1 MIPVGQPYRAAG
13 TLDAKSLL
21 ITAILATTA
30 AVLGAAAVWLWELS
44 PIPTLLILTPLIQGA
59 GVGAVMAFAIG
70 RLRLRNPRTVAVVA
84 FLCGLFSNGLVHYGH
99 YLHLVSVTATQLK
112 DEVALDKSMPEE
124 KRAELLARLE
134 AAPATIVDSI
144 LAQETQHSGFVGSLF
159 LRNRQGITIKSSAV
173 TGTMLWIVWAAEALL
188 VAIIASV
195 IAAERAA
202 RPFCE
207 DCGYWCEKHA
217 DLFAIPATAADSLVQ
232 AVRESDHS
240 QIARLRSSPLPD
252 SGSSTVGAT
261 LHSCPACD
269 QSFADVSHRIVKKKE
284 TKVKVL
290 LKQHRVSPEVV
301 DIIRS
306 GPHPGTS
313 VNEAAGKADESH
325 AAGESEG
332 FSPS

>member
-112 DEVALDKSMPEE
+112 DEVALDKSMPED
-124 KRAELLARLE
+124 KRAELLARLD
-134 AAPATIVDSI
+134 AAPATVVDSI

-202 RPFCE
+202 KPFCE

-217 DLFAIPATAADSLVQ
+217 DLFAIRRPAPTRWFRPSVKAITRRSPVCAAVPSPTAAPAPWARPFIPAPPATKVSPMC
-232 AVRESDHS
+232 RIESS
-240 QIARLRSSPLPD
+240 RKRRRKSKCCS
-252 SGSSTVGAT
+252 SSTEFPLRLSISFGVG
-261 LHSCPACD
+261 LIPVR
-269 QSFADVSHRIVKKKE
+269 Q
-284 TKVKVL
+284 
-290 LKQHRVSPEVV
+290 
-301 DIIRS
+301 
-306 GPHPGTS
+306 
-313 VNEAAGKADESH
+313 
-325 AAGESEG
+325 
-332 FSPS
+332 